1 MVTSGKVKRNA
12 FARVFRDSVQLTAD
26 KVKISSLKRFK
37 DDAKEVAEGFECGI
51 GLENFNDLHV
61 GDILEIIETEEIARK
76 LETKSEKQQ

>member
-12 FARVFRDSVQLTAD
+12 YARVFREDIQLTSD

-51 GLENFNDLHV
+51 GLENFNELHV

-76 LETKSEKQQ
+76 LVAKSE